1 MQGIETLGYEV
12 VETNP
17 IEALFSEGGIAQH
30 QEAAEM
36 LADFGRNGDTY
47 IVHAAEG
54 ETVLPL
60 EVLENNPRLKNMIYT
75 QMEEMGLE
83 PERYIVG
90 NELNSLNPETGQP
103 EFFFKALKRL
113 VKKVVKVV
121 KKIAPVVLA
130 IAAPILLP
138 AMPVALAA
146 GLGSTAGNLI
156 QGKSLS
162 DSLKSGVVTGLTAGA
177 GNMISGGSFLGSS
190 IDPGNVAGV
199 QDLGTMFTPDNPF
212 TTGISANLTGV
223 GADVAAG
230 GGKVGGGVFKQDFA
244 GDVVVDGAVSGSTE
258 LDASGA
264 SGTGQTSAE
273 IAAEVIPEVVKPKTF
288 IDGLKSAF
296 TPGDD
301 YGFGDFWSEFLS
313 PGREGISAAA
323 QEGYKTDL
331 ASFKQMYPN
340 ADAGQYTTFINSLD
354 AKYAPGILDKFG
366 PVVGT
371 ALAGGLASDTLLGTS
386 FITPPEEEVFDLEAM
401 QTSGR
406 DLLESDPETY
416 GIDDSYLGGNPY
428 YETVSNM
435 PVTTTPQANPG
446 FTAPIAPIVP
456 TSTGIQTVAT
466 DIPGA
471 VVANPDAANQ
481 YAGMFGGDYFS
492 QTPYSNISY
501 FQPPVPSPQQP
512 QFGIN
517 PPPMYGYAS
526 GGEIMGPGTP
536 TSDSVPAMLSDGEF
550 VMNARAVRGAGG
562 GDRQQGAK
570 RMYEMMRSF
579 ERTA

>member
-17 IEALFSEGGIAQH
+17 IEALISEGGIAQH
-30 QEAAEM
+30 QQAAEM

-103 EFFFKALKRL
+103 EFFLKFL
-113 VKKVVKVV
+113 KKIVKKVVNVV
-121 KKIAPVVLA
+121 KKVAPVVLA

-138 AMPVALAA
+138 TMPVALAA

-156 QGKSLS
+156 SGKNLK
-162 DSLKSGVVTGLTAGA
+162 DSLKSGIVTGLTAGA

-190 IDPGNVAGV
+190 VDPGNVAGL

-212 TTGISANLTGV
+212 TAAISSNITGV
-223 GADVAAG
+223 ASDVAGLG
-230 GGKVGGGVFKQDFA
+230 GEVGGGVFKQDFTGEA
-244 GDVVVDGAVSGSTE
+244 
-258 LDASGA
+258 AS
-264 SGTGQTSAE
+264 
-273 IAAEVIPEVVKPKTF
+273 EVIPDVKTDVKTDVKAEVKPDVPVAPTDVGSGVKADGF
-288 IDGLKSAF
+288 MDGLKKAF
-296 TPGDD
+296 TPGDDD
-301 YGFGDFWSEFLS
+301 YGFGDFWDQYLS
-313 PGREGISAAA
+313 PGRESVSAAA
-323 QEGYKTDL
+323 QDGYKKEL
-331 ASFKQMYPN
+331 ANFDKLYGKT
-340 ADAGQYTTFINSLD
+340 ADASQYTNFIQGLD
-354 AKYAPGILDKFG
+354 EKYAPGILDKFG
-366 PVVGT
+366 PAVGT
-371 ALAGGLASDTLLGTS
+371 ALAGSLASDTILGTNI
-386 FITPPEEEVFDLEAM
+386 ITPPEVEGVDLEELQNKGA
-401 QTSGR
+401 
-406 DLLESDPETY
+406 DLLASDPETY

-428 YETVSNM
+428 YEQYTTQTAASPNITDFA
-435 PVTTTPQANPG
+435 PVFPAN
-446 FTAPIAPIVP
+446 APVA
-456 TSTGIQTVAT
+456 TGIETVGASV
-466 DIPGA
+466 PGA
-471 VVANPDAANQ
+471 VVANPNAANQ
-481 YAGMFGGDYFS
+481 YAGMVGGDYFS
-492 QTPYSNISY
+492 QTPYSNINY
-501 FQPPVPSPQQP
+501 FQPPVPSPQ
-512 QFGIN
+512 FGIN
-517 PPPMYGYAS
+517 PPFQNPVMFAS